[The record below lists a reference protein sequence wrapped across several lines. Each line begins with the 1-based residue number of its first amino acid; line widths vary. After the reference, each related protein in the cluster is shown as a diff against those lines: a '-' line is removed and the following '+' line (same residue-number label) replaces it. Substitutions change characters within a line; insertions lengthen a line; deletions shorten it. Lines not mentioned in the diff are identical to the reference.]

1 MNKAIGRIAQLFH
14 VGIFTPKGFLIR
26 ALLICLAFLVCHL
39 AGLREF
45 TTFLSGTTATS
56 TFAWSVVL
64 GVTYIFLYLAF
75 TVGVPILILAS
86 AFLALYN
93 RFIRP

>member
-1 MNKAIGRIAQLFH
+1 MRVKIMQLIRAELFS
-14 VGIFTPKGFLIR
+14 PKGFLIR

-75 TVGVPILILAS
+75 TLGVPILIFAS
-86 AFLALYN
+86 GFLALYN
-93 RFIRP
+93 RFFRP

>member
-1 MNKAIGRIAQLFH
+1 MQLIRAG
-14 VGIFTPKGFLIR
+14 VFTPKGFLIR
-26 ALLICLAFLVCHL
+26 ALLICFAFLVCHL

-56 TFAWSVVL
+56 AFAWSVVL
-64 GVTYIFLYLAF
+64 GVTYIFLYLAS

-93 RFIRP
+93 RFFRP

>member
-1 MNKAIGRIAQLFH
+1 MRVKIMQL
-14 VGIFTPKGFLIR
+14 IRADLFTPKGFLIR
-26 ALLICLAFLVCHL
+26 ALLICLAFLVCHC
-39 AGLREF
+39 AGLREY
-45 TTFLSGTTATS
+45 TTFLSGTTATT

-75 TVGVPILILAS
+75 VIGVPILMLAS

-93 RFIRP
+93 RLFR